1 MERVMSVEEKI
12 RRAEEIYAKRQ
23 AGNRAKLARV
33 EVGES
38 STKKDIRLLKKMI
51 IQIIVCL
58 LIYFVIYIV
67 QHGNYIFSQDFLNKV
82 NEIIS
87 YDTNFQEL
95 YEKAKSGIMSLMKN
109 QQGNDNQEN
118 NSDINQQGNE
128 NQENLETTD
137 SDANIG
143 GEAEQ
148 TENVDQQFQN
158 VSQTE
163 ADIQTVKN
171 TTSLIKPIEG
181 TISSKY
187 GPRNPT
193 TASVPKNHTR
203 IRYCSKYRN

>member
-1 MERVMSVEEKI
+1 MDRTMSVEEKI

-38 STKKDIRLLKKMI
+38 NSKKDIRLLKKMI
-51 IQIIVCL
+51 IQIMICL
-58 LIYFVIYIV
+58 LIYFAIYIV

-95 YEKAKSGIMSLMKN
+95 YEKAKSGILGLM
-109 QQGNDNQEN
+109 GNKQEN
-118 NSDINQQGNE
+118 QNTEEQPEE
-128 NQENLETTD
+128 NP
-137 SDANIG
+137 DANIG
-143 GEAEQ
+143 GETEQ
-148 TENVDQQFQN
+148 TENIDQQVQD

-203 IRYCSKYRN
+203 LRHCC

>member
-1 MERVMSVEEKI
+1 MDRTMSVEEKI

-23 AGNRAKLARV
+23 AGSRAKLARV

-38 STKKDIRLLKKMI
+38 NSKKDIRLLKKMI
-51 IQIIVCL
+51 IQIMVCL

-67 QHGNYIFSQDFLNKV
+67 QHGNYIFSQDFLSKV
-82 NEIIS
+82 NEVIS

-95 YEKAKSGIMSLMKN
+95 YERAKSGILGLM
-109 QQGNDNQEN
+109 GNKQEN
-118 NSDINQQGNE
+118 QNTEEQTKE
-128 NQENLETTD
+128 N

-143 GEAEQ
+143 GETEQ
-148 TENVDQQFQN
+148 TENIDQQVQD

-203 IRYCSKYRN
+203 LRHCC